1 MIGHC
6 VLVNC
11 GGIDNLEEGGK
22 EVWCGQEE
30 VLHKDS
36 AQFGGVKVGVALTGF
51 RGTLGFGYLGLGSF
65 CTAQG

>member
-1 MIGHC
+1 MVGIGS
-6 VLVNC
+6 VR
-11 GGIDNLEEGGK
+11 
-22 EVWCGQEE
+22 W
-30 VLHKDS
+30 HKDS